1 MKIKKIQLAMT
12 IYICLIYYFFMF
24 QWKKMYRHGRE
35 ENSERQKEKKKIK
48 DQSIENK
55 DRDI

>member
-1 MKIKKIQLAMT
+1 MT
-12 IYICLIYYFFMF
+12 IYICLIDYFFMF

-55 DRDI
+55 DGNI